1 MSGFSD
7 ALTAL
12 KNVVLMQ
19 ERLVA
24 MRDEQ
29 QRIGADL
36 DGLAEVVG
44 LLRDRVSRLEGIIE
58 GAAMASRAATQ
69 LPKE

>member
-1 MSGFSD
+1 VSD

-19 ERLVA
+19 ERLDVVRRELGELHDSVNAMNNRVLDVDRRVA
-24 MRDEQ
+24 RM
-29 QRIGADL
+29 
-36 DGLAEVVG
+36 
-44 LLRDRVSRLEGIIE
+44 EGMIE
-58 GAAMASRAATQ
+58 GAAIGRRS